1 MKRIRVNGGA
11 LKAKRE
17 SIDGLTQ
24 RGLARLAASHLAA
37 TPDGERLA
45 ASFQTAAS
53 TLERGAAGLMGA
65 DRLDAIA
72 AALCCD
78 VRDLTEPVRWGLRD
92 DEGRL
97 VAPGGVLVVTSVYE
111 EAYRLH
117 GLLMGA
123 NGQLPAQVSRSKP
136 AALFASDRDGWIA
149 ENFDDLDDAE
159 REHVTVV
166 DASYGYL
173 RALWHLD
180 VAATSPAAGE
190 RRLAVEAGLVRAM
203 SAPELAEVGEPA
215 ALALDLIE
223 QAHVLA
229 ARRLTCDRLR
239 DAPAPVYAAWVTEAR
254 NLSEAVDLARG
265 LVESAEIA

>member
-1 MKRIRVNGGA
+1 MAKRIRVNGGA

-24 RGLARLAASHLAA
+24 SGLARLAVGHLTAASGPAA
-37 TPDGERLA
+37 ERLA
-45 ASFQTAAS
+45 ISLQVAISN
-53 TLERGAAGLMGA
+53 LERGAATLIGA
-65 DRLDAIA
+65 DRLDAVA
-72 AALCCD
+72 AAFACD
-78 VRDLTEPVRWGLRD
+78 ARDLIEPVLYGLRD
-92 DEGRL
+92 DDGRL
-97 VAPGGVLVVTSVYE
+97 VAPGGVAVLTAVYE
-111 EAYRLH
+111 ETYRLH
-117 GLLMGA
+117 GILMGA
-123 NGQLPAQVSRSKP
+123 NGTLPAQIARSKP
-136 AALFASDRDGWIA
+136 AVLFASDRDRWIA

-166 DASYGYL
+166 DASYAYL

-180 VAATSPAAGE
+180 VAATSPAADE
-190 RRLAVEAGLVRAM
+190 RRLAVEAGLIRAM

-239 DAPAPVYAAWVTEAR
+239 DAPAPIFDQWKTEER
-254 NLSEAVDLARG
+254 NLGEAARG
-265 LVESAEIA
+265 LIQAA